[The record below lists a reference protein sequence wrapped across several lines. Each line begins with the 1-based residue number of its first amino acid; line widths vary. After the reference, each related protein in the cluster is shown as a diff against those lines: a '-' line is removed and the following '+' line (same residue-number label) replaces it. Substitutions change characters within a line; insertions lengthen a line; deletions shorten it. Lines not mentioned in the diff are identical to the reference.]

1 MCRLKTIFSS
11 VPLCDET
18 LRASLIW
25 SGEIIIRSPVL
36 ISISIQLSPG
46 SSISSRERRNQS
58 GLLPLPPLRGTLLPT
73 WDGFRRYQ
81 LSLCDIFGFIP
92 ALPVHR
98 LIIIIIAVCFVWFF
112 LNKNRAKCVGR
123 VRPSLR
129 YSDEREPGQPSRP
142 NCLPFTAHR
151 HAAVL
156 QRF

>member
-36 ISISIQLSPG
+36 ISISIRLSPG

-58 GLLPLPPLRGTLLPT
+58 GILPLPPLRGTLLPT

-81 LSLCDIFGFIP
+81 LSSCVILDLFLLAG
-92 ALPVHR
+92 ASANYYYRR
-98 LIIIIIAVCFVWFF
+98 LFCFVFF

-129 YSDEREPGQPSRP
+129 HSDEREPGQPSRP